1 MIKIGTC
8 VMKYP
13 NSLIS
18 EPEIDIDISG
28 FGPTLLIFFLT

>member
-18 EPEIDIDISG
+18 EPEIDISG
-28 FGPTLLIFFLT
+28 LGPTLLIFFLT